1 MFAFLCIW
9 ILTTIIV
16 EKIIEF
22 IRRKRG
28 EERDLKI
35 ARFIILLI
43 VVGVTLGVVI
53 RNFRNLLP
61 DRAVYVDSITETYE
75 LVSFNSYDQEFS
87 EFKGSMFLLSGSVSG
102 KAGTFQEYRYWYKRS
117 DGGMIPGNITNEEVN
132 IVVYETNEI
141 SPRFEIYEGK
151 KVLPEDFKNRAL
163 YEFFDLDCIEGG
175 VTEYR
180 FYVPVG
186 TFVNTAKYV
195 IE

>member
-1 MFAFLCIW
+1 MFVFMCIT

-28 EERDLKI
+28 EETILKI
-35 ARFIILLI
+35 ARFFILII
-43 VVGVTLGVVI
+43 VVGVALTVVI
-53 RNFRNLLP
+53 RNLLP

-163 YEFFDLDCIEGG
+163 YEFLDLDWIEEG

-186 TFVNTAKYV
+186 TFVNAANYV

>member
-1 MFAFLCIW
+1 MFALVCIT

-16 EKIIEF
+16 EKIVEF

-28 EERDLKI
+28 EERNLKI
-35 ARFIILLI
+35 ARFYILII
-43 VVGVTLGVVI
+43 VVGVALAGVI
-53 RNFRNLLP
+53 RNLLP

-117 DGGMIPGNITNEEVN
+117 DGGMIPGNITNEGVN

-163 YEFFDLDCIEGG
+163 YAFFDLDWIEEG

-186 TFVNTAKYV
+186 TFVNAANYV